1 MTSPFFSALGPLGPT
16 RFTAFGPRAW
26 LVRWAVALILAC
38 RCAHADPLG
47 DTTAYA
53 SGRFD
58 EAKARFH
65 REPANPDAAVQFGRA
80 CFELAECATNR
91 TQRAEIDNQGIAAC
105 RQAVT
110 RTSNSAPAHY
120 YLGLNLGELA
130 RTEGF
135 GALGLVSAMRK
146 EFDLARSI
154 DQGIDY
160 AGPDRNL
167 GQLYRDAPPLLS
179 VGNRPEAERR
189 LRSAVTLAPEFPD
202 NHLELIEGFL
212 KWGQLDNARR
222 QLSALEAAWPAARA
236 KLTGPAWAASWADWE
251 AQTKQFKKK
260 AQAP

>member
-1 MTSPFFSALGPLGPT
+1 MTTPFSSAFGALGPARFKLFGPT
-16 RFTAFGPRAW
+16 AW
-26 LVRWAVALILAC
+26 LAHCAAALILAC
-38 RCAHADPLG
+38 RCAQADPLG
-47 DTTAYA
+47 ETTTYA
-53 SGRFD
+53 SGRFH

-91 TQRAEIDNQGIAAC
+91 TQRAEIANQGIAAC

-110 RTSNSAPAHY
+110 RSSNSAPAHY

-130 RTEGF
+130 RTKGF
-135 GALGLVSAMRK
+135 SALGLVTAMRK
-146 EFDLARSI
+146 EFDLARTI
-154 DQGIDY
+154 DQRIDY

-167 GQLYRDAPPLLS
+167 GQLYRDAPPFLS

-189 LRSAVTLAPEFPD
+189 LRSAVTLAPDFPD
-202 NHLELIEGFL
+202 NHLELIEAFL

-222 QLSALEAAWPAARA
+222 QLSALQAAWPAARA

-251 AQTKQFKKK
+251 TQTRQFKK
-260 AQAP
+260 QAEPP